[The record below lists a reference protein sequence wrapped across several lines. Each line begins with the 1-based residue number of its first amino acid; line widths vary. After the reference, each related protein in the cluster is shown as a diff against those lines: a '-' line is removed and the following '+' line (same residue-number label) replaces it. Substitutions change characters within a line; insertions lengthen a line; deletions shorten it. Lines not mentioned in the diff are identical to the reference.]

1 MSWTKE
7 QEFSRTYS
15 GYQNG
20 EILPSI
26 KVIAGNTVNGISDAF
41 KSTIAGVAQLP
52 NLAIGSDEY
61 NDVISEIKKPSEFFG
76 VKTSG
81 MFSKYYDYKSGGKDI
96 RFQNGN
102 YYELVNEIGRAHV

>member
-1 MSWTKE
+1 MEKTQIRNNKKE

-26 KVIAGNTVNGISDAF
+26 KVIAGNTVNGISDAV

-61 NDVISEIKKPSEFFG
+61 NDVISEIKKPSEFWRENFWN
-76 VKTSG
+76 V
-81 MFSKYYDYKSGGKDI
+81 F
-96 RFQNGN
+96 
-102 YYELVNEIGRAHV
+102 